1 MKTISVIIP
10 TLNEEENIAPL
21 HAELVALFASELN
34 AYSYELLFI
43 DNKSTDGTRAE
54 IRKIC
59 TNDSNVR
66 AIFNARNFGVFNS
79 SYYGLIHTSGDCTIM
94 LFADFQD
101 PVSLLTEMVREWENG
116 YKLVCC
122 VKDKS
127 QESKLMYLFRSFYY
141 KLIRKMSSYEII
153 EHFTGFG
160 LYDRSFVELL
170 RDLKD
175 PMPFL
180 RGIVAELGPEYKTI
194 TYTQQKRRAGKS
206 KFNWYLLYDAAMM
219 SFTSYTKVGLRI
231 ATIFG
236 FFMSI
241 IGLLVALGYVI
252 LKLLFWN
259 LYPGATIPTLISVIA
274 FGSVQLFFI
283 GLLGEYVMN
292 INTRVMNRPLVI
304 EEERIGFE

>member
-1 MKTISVIIP
+1 MKTVSVIIP
-10 TLNEEENIAPL
+10 TLNEEDNIAPL
-21 HAELVALFASELN
+21 HAELVALFAAQLCQ
-34 AYSYELLFI
+34 YRYEILFI

-59 TNDSNVR
+59 ESDRNVR
-66 AIFNARNFGVFNS
+66 AIFNARNFGFFNS
-79 SYYGLIHTSGDCTIM
+79 SYYGLLNTGGDCAVM

-101 PVSLLTEMVREWENG
+101 PVGLLAEMVREWENG

-127 QESKLMYLFRSFYY
+127 RENKLMYFFRSLYY
-141 KLIRKMSSYEII
+141 KLIRRMSAHEII

-160 LYDRSFVELL
+160 LYDKSFVELL
-170 RDLKD
+170 RSLND

-180 RGIVAELGPEYKTI
+180 RGLVTELGPEYKI
-194 TYTQQKRRAGKS
+194 INYTQQKRRAGQS
-206 KFNWYLLYDAAMM
+206 KFNFYLLYDAAMM
-219 SFTSYTKVGLRI
+219 SFTSYTKVGLRV

-241 IGLLVALGYVI
+241 LGLLVALLYVI

-259 LYPGATIPTLISVIA
+259 LYPGATIPTLIAVIG

-292 INTRVMNRPLVI
+292 INTRVMNRPLVV